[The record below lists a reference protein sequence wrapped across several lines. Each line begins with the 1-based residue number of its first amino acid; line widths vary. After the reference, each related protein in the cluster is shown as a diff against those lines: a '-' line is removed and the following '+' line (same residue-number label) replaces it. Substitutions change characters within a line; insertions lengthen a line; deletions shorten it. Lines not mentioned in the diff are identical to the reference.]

1 MEKQKQG
8 EKRSSKAKIMDAAA
22 RLFVQKGYHGTSVA
36 TIAHATG
43 LTAGALY
50 RHFKSKEDLLLA
62 LIRKFDVDYLDRLA
76 EELDAKRDDSLGAL
90 RRFLLF
96 AVRFA
101 GRDPDLAIL
110 LAIVSA
116 EFQGIK
122 GKIGE
127 ELTRVYSKYARV
139 IRRIIED
146 GKRENQFDQNLDT
159 HSLAYMIIGLMEGAF
174 LKFQHNRGILDSD
187 DFLRTFQQ
195 VLLQGLKPVKPQ

>member
-1 MEKQKQG
+1 LEKENQG

-62 LIRKFDVDYLDRLA
+62 LIREFDAVYLDRLG
-76 EELDAKRDDSLGAL
+76 EELDSHREDSLGTL
-90 RRFLLF
+90 RHFLLF
-96 AVRFA
+96 AARFA

-116 EFQGIK
+116 EFQGIR
-122 GKIGE
+122 GEIGE
-127 ELTRVYSKYARV
+127 ELNRIYAKYARV
-139 IRRIIED
+139 IRRVIED

-174 LKFQHNRGILDSD
+174 LKFQHNPGILDSD
-187 DFLRTFQQ
+187 DYMKTFQQ
-195 VLLQGLKPVKPQ
+195 VLIQGLKPVK

>member
-1 MEKQKQG
+1 MT
-8 EKRSSKAKIMDAAA
+8 AAV

-50 RHFKSKEDLLLA
+50 RHFTSKEDLLLA
-62 LIRKFDVDYLDRLA
+62 LIRKFEADYLDNLA
-76 EELDAKRDDSLGAL
+76 AELDAHREAPLGAL
-90 RRFLLF
+90 ERFLLF
-96 AVRFA
+96 AGRFA

-122 GKIGE
+122 GEIGE
-127 ELTRVYSKYARV
+127 ELTRVYAKYARV
-139 IRRIIED
+139 LRRIIED

-174 LKFQHNRGILDSD
+174 LKYQYNRGILDSGD
-187 DFLRTFQQ
+187 YLRTFQQ
-195 VLLQGLKPVKPQ
+195 VLFQGLKPEKLQ

>member
-1 MEKQKQG
+1 M
-8 EKRSSKAKIMDAAA
+8 AAA
-22 RLFVQKGYHGTSVA
+22 AGLFVQKGYHGTSVA

-50 RHFKSKEDLLLA
+50 RHFKSKEDLLRA
-62 LIRKFDVDYLDRLA
+62 LIRKFEVDYLDRLVEA
-76 EELDAKRDDSLGAL
+76 LDAQREDSLETL
-90 RRFLLF
+90 RHFLLF
-96 AVRFA
+96 AARFA

-122 GKIGE
+122 GEIGE
-127 ELTRVYSKYARV
+127 ELTRIYAKYARI
-139 IRRIIED
+139 IRHIIED

-195 VLLQGLKPVKPQ
+195 VLFQGLKPVKPQ